1 MKYRAFIFGFR
12 MINNDPSKRPSIED
26 LIDLKCF
33 SNVSFSIYLP
43 VYESYY
49 IDSESIFEY
58 PELKFR
64 IHTGEDLNKKKY
76 FNQHYFSVMY

>member
-1 MKYRAFIFGFR
+1 
-12 MINNDPSKRPSIED
+12 MIDNDPSKRPSIED

-33 SNVSFSIYLP
+33 SNVSSSIYLP

-64 IHTGEDLNKKKY
+64 IHNGEDLNKKKY
-76 FNQHYFSVMY
+76 FNQHYFSVTY